1 MDSPLTLMQEKLTA
15 ASEAFFLQL
24 PNLVAGALLVLVVWY
39 ASKGL
44 VLVIQRISAARQRPD
59 LGALLG
65 SLARWVAIGMALLF
79 ASAIVFPTV
88 HPGDIFATLGLGS
101 VAIGFA
107 FKDIL
112 QNLLAGLLLVIRRPY
127 QRGDQIVVKG
137 YEGTVEQ
144 IESRATFL
152 KTYDG
157 LRVIIPNS
165 DVYTS
170 PVVVKTAYD
179 THRDELV
186 VGIGYGDNPAA
197 AVEYFR
203 AAVAAVDGVASQP
216 PVEVIPWGLSDF
228 TVNLKVRWWG
238 GSPRIE
244 QVVLKG
250 QVILAVAKAAK
261 EHGVDLPFPTSV
273 VLFHD
278 QTEEV
283 DGNRARQRE
292 GWPAGKSPPKSRFER
307 ETGRGQQAAAVQQ
320 DTGDAPQQH

>member
-1 MDSPLTLMQEKLTA
+1 MISPLTLMQEKLVA
-15 ASEAFFLQL
+15 VGEAFFLQL
-24 PNLVAGALLVLVVWY
+24 PNLIAATALLVVVWY

-44 VLVIQRISAARQRPD
+44 VVLIKRISTARRRPD
-59 LGALLG
+59 LEALLG
-65 SLARWVAIGMALLF
+65 SLARGILLGMTLLF
-79 ASAIVFPTV
+79 AAAIVFPSV

-179 THRDELV
+179 NHRDELV
-186 VGIGYGDNPAA
+186 VGIGYGDNPAE

-203 AAVAAVDGVASQP
+203 AAVAAVEGVASEP
-216 PVEVIPWGLSDF
+216 PVEVIPWALNDS
-228 TVNLKVRWWG
+228 TVDLKVRWWG
-238 GSPRIE
+238 DASRLG
-244 QVVLKG
+244 QVLLKG
-250 QVILAVAKAAK
+250 RVILAVAKTAK

-273 VLFHD
+273 VLLHD

-283 DGNRARQRE
+283 DGDRTQQRE
-292 GWPAGKSPPKSRFER
+292 GWPAGRSPPKPRFVPATSPEAR
-307 ETGRGQQAAAVQQ
+307 PA
-320 DTGDAPQQH
+320 DAP

>member
-1 MDSPLTLMQEKLTA
+1 MNSPLTLMQEKLTA
-15 ASEAFFLQL
+15 IGKAFFLQL
-24 PNLVAGALLVLVVWY
+24 PNLMAAAILVVVVWY

-44 VLVIQRISAARQRPD
+44 VLVIRRISVARQRPD
-59 LGALLG
+59 LGSLLG
-65 SLARWVAIGMALLF
+65 SLARGVVIGLTLLL
-79 ASAIVFPTV
+79 AAAIVFPTV
-88 HPGDIFATLGLGS
+88 HPGDILAALGLGS

-170 PVVVKTAYD
+170 PVVVKTAYPK
-179 THRDELV
+179 HRDELV
-186 VGIGYGDNPAA
+186 VGIGYGDNPAQ

-203 AAVAAVDGVASQP
+203 AAVAAVDGVSSEP
-216 PVEVIPWGLSDF
+216 PVEVIPWGLNDS
-228 TVNLKVRWWG
+228 TVDLKVRWWG
-238 GSPRIE
+238 GSPRID

-250 QVILAVAKAAK
+250 RVILAVAKAAK

-283 DGNRARQRE
+283 DGDRSQQRE
-292 GWPAGKSPPKSRFER
+292 GWPASKSPPQSRFAR
-307 ETGRGQQAAAVQQ
+307 ETSRESRSA
-320 DTGDAPQQH
+320 DAPPH

>member
-1 MDSPLTLMQEKLTA
+1 MNSPLTLMQEKLVA
-15 ASEAFFLQL
+15 LSDAFFLQL
-24 PNLVAGALLVLVVWY
+24 PNLIAAIALLVIVWY

-44 VLVIQRISAARQRPD
+44 VVLIKRISAARQRPD

-65 SLARWVAIGMALLF
+65 SLARAVVIGLTLLF
-79 ASAIVFPTV
+79 TAAIVFPTV

-179 THRDELV
+179 MHRDELV
-186 VGIGYGDNPAA
+186 VGIGYGDNPAE

-203 AAVAAVDGVASQP
+203 TAVAAVEGLASEP
-216 PVEVIPWGLSDF
+216 PVEVIPWGLNDS
-228 TVNLKVRWWG
+228 TVDLKVRWWG

-250 QVILAVAKAAK
+250 RVILAVSKAAK

-273 VLFHD
+273 VLLHD

-283 DGNRARQRE
+283 DGDRTQQRE
-292 GWPAGKSPPKSRFER
+292 GWPAGKSPPKSRFSR
-307 ETGRGQQAAAVQQ
+307 EIPLEQRPEN
-320 DTGDAPQQH
+320 APQH

>member
-1 MDSPLTLMQEKLTA
+1 M
-15 ASEAFFLQL
+15 
-24 PNLVAGALLVLVVWY
+24 
-39 ASKGL
+39 
-44 VLVIQRISAARQRPD
+44 
-59 LGALLG
+59 
-65 SLARWVAIGMALLF
+65 
-79 ASAIVFPTV
+79 
-88 HPGDIFATLGLGS
+88 
-101 VAIGFA
+101 AIGFA

-179 THRDELV
+179 HHRDELV
-186 VGIGYGDNPAA
+186 VGIGYGDNPDE

-203 AAVAAVDGVASQP
+203 AAVAAVEGVASAP
-216 PVEVIPWGLSDF
+216 PVEVIPWALNDS
-228 TVNLKVRWWG
+228 TVDLKVRWWG
-238 GSPRIE
+238 DSSRLE
-244 QVVLKG
+244 QVLLKG
-250 QVILAVAKAAK
+250 RVILAVAKAAK
-261 EHGVDLPFPTSV
+261 VHGVDLPFPTSV
-273 VLFHD
+273 VLLHD

-283 DGNRARQRE
+283 DGDRTRQRE
-292 GWPAGKSPPKSRFER
+292 GWPAGQSPPKPRFVRATSSEAR
-307 ETGRGQQAAAVQQ
+307 PV
-320 DTGDAPQQH
+320 DAPSP

>member
-1 MDSPLTLMQEKLTA
+1 MIAPVTLMQEKLVA
-15 ASEAFFLQL
+15 VGEAFFLLL
-24 PNLVAGALLVLVVWY
+24 PNLLAATVLVLVVWY
-39 ASKGL
+39 ASRGL
-44 VLVIQRISAARQRPD
+44 VVVIKRISTARQRPD

-65 SLARWVAIGMALLF
+65 SLARGLVLGMTLLF
-79 ASAIVFPTV
+79 AAAIVFPSV
-88 HPGDIFATLGLGS
+88 NPGDIFATLGLGS

-112 QNLLAGLLLVIRRPY
+112 QNLLAGLLLLVRRPY

-170 PVVVKTAYD
+170 PVVVKTAYE

-186 VGIGYGDNPAA
+186 VGIGYGDNPAE

-203 AAVAAVDGVASQP
+203 AAVAAVDGVASKP
-216 PVEVIPWGLSDF
+216 PVEVIPWALNDC
-228 TVNLKVRWWG
+228 TVDLKVRWWG
-238 GSPRIE
+238 GSPRTE
-244 QVVLKG
+244 QVLVKG
-250 QVILAVAKAAK
+250 RVILAVAKAAK

-283 DGNRARQRE
+283 DGDRTQQRE
-292 GWPAGKSPPKSRFER
+292 GWPAGKSPPKPRLAR
-307 ETGRGQQAAAVQQ
+307 ETPREAGPA
-320 DTGDAPQQH
+320 DAPRH